1 MSKIL
6 TIGVAAYN
14 AESTISNTIESL
26 LVPEIMDK
34 VEILIIN
41 DGSTD
46 GTRKIIE
53 KYKERYPKTVRV
65 INKSNGGH
73 G

>member
-34 VEILIIN
+34 VEILIIK
-41 DGSTD
+41 DG
-46 GTRKIIE
+46 
-53 KYKERYPKTVRV
+53 
-65 INKSNGGH
+65 
-73 G
+73 